1 MDAGALHISNCNY
14 TADALLGFVRS
25 LLARDERLLGEVV
38 LRSALMRPSGEDL
51 HHVITR
57 IDVLPKSHNV
67 ATSMIADYGRFLFVR
82 ETLSQQTLLERL
94 AKLSELKFQ
103 ITDHT
108 VTSTTGIG
116 FSDRLEPSK
125 TGPVPPCT
133 IFDIYF
139 GNTQLSYEPLLH
151 PKLKSFSSACDAIQ
165 EYLELPNFNG
175 LSDGRLGRIQLSIPN
190 LNARIDNLRISN
202 GCLYVNVDAIVPYD
216 SLKIT
221 VSYSGEGTKRVTEK
235 ILSGKDAT
243 FELEFSPTELE
254 VWLISTEGFVADFHT
269 ENTHHSTGANAVL
282 PKQQEASFAP
292 FTLPSSIE
300 LPLLPAKKSRRRAL
314 LLTALPLEYKAVVT
328 HLQNLREETH
338 PRGTVYEVGEFAGAD
353 GSRWD
358 VCVAE
363 TGMGNSGAATET
375 ERAISYFSPEIAI
388 FVGVAGGLKDVQIG
402 DVVVATK
409 VYGYESGKAQR
420 EFLPRPN
427 VYETAYDLQQRAR
440 AESKREQWLN
450 RLGAVKTRKSRAF
463 VRPIASGEKVLASQR
478 SALSKFLRQNCS
490 DAIAI
495 DMEAIGFLSALH
507 ASHQVRGLIVRGIS
521 DLIDGKSKADARG
534 SQTLAARHASAFTF
548 EVLAKLVG
556 AAPGRSE
563 VPGAAEIEAMTTVPT
578 GGSISSAAATDSQK
592 VFEPDPRIDTLIKD
606 VQLGNKESTTEPAMR
621 IIAATDSAG
630 RNELFSALL
639 RYQYCADQELL
650 WKALPTIEACAEFSP
665 FLVSRSVLWEMAQNP
680 DFSVRSSAASICMDL
695 AQFAPDRVP
704 VDLLTRLS
712 VHSED
717 WYVESPANA
726 ALKAMARHMP
736 AVLRIFFMRLHST
749 SPDERVHAA
758 HALGDIAKKEPEIL
772 DQDEIRRES
781 ARLRTLGDKD
791 SAAVLK
797 TILQRVQRVRRVDGY
812 KYGL

>member
-1 MDAGALHISNCNY
+1 MDLGELRISNCNY
-14 TADALLGFVRS
+14 TADGLIERVRS
-25 LLARDERLLGEVV
+25 LFARDEQLLGEVV
-38 LRSALMRPSGEDL
+38 LRSALMRPSSTDL

-57 IDVLPKSHNV
+57 IDVLPKSQGV
-67 ATSMIADYGRFLFVR
+67 ATPMIADYGRLLFIR
-82 ETLSQQTLLERL
+82 ELLSKETLLGRL
-94 AKLSELKFQ
+94 AKLSERQFQ
-103 ITDHT
+103 IADHT

-125 TGPVPPCT
+125 SDPVSPCAV
-133 IFDIYF
+133 FDIYF
-139 GNTQLSYEPLLH
+139 GNTQLTYEPLLH
-151 PKLKSFSSACDAIQ
+151 AKLKSFSSAGDAIQ
-165 EYLELPNFNG
+165 EYLELSNFNG

-190 LNARIDNLRISN
+190 LNARIENLRINN
-202 GCLYVNVDAIVPYD
+202 GSLRVTVDAIVPLE
-216 SLKIT
+216 SLKVT
-221 VSYSGEGTKRVTEK
+221 VSYSGEGKKRVSEK
-235 ILSGKDAT
+235 ILSGKEAT
-243 FELEFSPTELE
+243 FELEFSPVELE

-282 PKQQEASFAP
+282 PKSHEIPVARFM
-292 FTLPSSIE
+292 FPSPIE
-300 LPLLPAKKSRRRAL
+300 LPVLPAKKSIRRAL
-314 LLTALPLEYKAVVT
+314 ILTALPLEYKAVTT

-338 PRGTVYEVGEFAGAD
+338 PRGTVYEVGEFTGAD
-353 GSRWD
+353 GARWN

-375 ERAISYFSPEIAI
+375 ERAIGHFSPEIAI
-388 FVGVAGGLKDVQIG
+388 FVGVAGGLKDVAIG

-409 VYGYESGKAQR
+409 VYGYESGKVQR

-440 AESKREQWLN
+440 AEAKREQWLS
-450 RLGAVKTRKSRAF
+450 RLGSARTRKVRAF

-495 DMEAIGFLSALH
+495 DMEAIGFLKALH

-521 DLIDGKSKADARG
+521 DLIDGKGTADARG

-548 EVLAKLVG
+548 EVLSKLVAVVSG
-556 AAPGRSE
+556 GVEAPGAS
-563 VPGAAEIEAMTTVPT
+563 EIEPVTTVPIA
-578 GGSISSAAATDSQK
+578 GGISLAAAADSHEG
-592 VFEPDPRIDTLIKD
+592 FEPNPRIQDLIKN
-606 VQLGNKESTTEPAMR
+606 VQLGNKESTIEPAMQ

-630 RNELFSALL
+630 RNELFSSLL

-665 FLVSRSVLWEMAQNP
+665 DLVTRSVLWEMAQNP

-726 ALKAMARHMP
+726 ALKAMVRSMP
-736 AVLRIFFMRLHST
+736 AVLRIFFMRLHSAN
-749 SPDERVHAA
+749 SEERVHAA
-758 HALGDIAKKEPEIL
+758 HALRDIAKKEPEIL
-772 DQDEIRRES
+772 DRDEIRGEL
-781 ARLRTLGDKD
+781 ARLRTLGDKK
-791 SAAVLK
+791 SVEVLK
-797 TILQRVQRVRRVDGY
+797 TVLDRVGRARRVEGY